1 MTLTYNKTDLIS
13 YQASKM
19 TAPLK
24 QLISD
29 YGDCLELLTAEEKL
43 HLLAI
48 LALWQALDT
57 ELSEDSDTQD
67 SLDCEA
73 YRLADAIEDY
83 PPEVSGDVLAALKCL
98 ESVEVESVL
107 DLMVA
112 IASQVRDGVFQQ

>member
-1 MTLTYNKTDLIS
+1 MTLTYNKTDLVS

-73 YRLADAIEDY
+73 YRLADAIKDY

-98 ESVEVESVL
+98 ESVEVGSVL

-112 IASQVRDGVFQQ
+112 IANQLRDGVFAE

>member
-1 MTLTYNKTDLIS
+1 MTLTSNKTDLIS
-13 YQASKM
+13 YQASKI

-29 YGDCLELLTAEEKL
+29 YGDCLELLSAHEKL

-48 LALWQALDT
+48 LALWQGLDT
-57 ELSEDSDTQD
+57 ELSEDNVDPD
-67 SLDCEA
+67 EIGCEA
-73 YRLADAIEDY
+73 YGLANAIEDY
-83 PPEVSGDVLAALKCL
+83 PLKVSGDVLAALNCL
-98 ESVEVESVL
+98 EGIEVGQVC